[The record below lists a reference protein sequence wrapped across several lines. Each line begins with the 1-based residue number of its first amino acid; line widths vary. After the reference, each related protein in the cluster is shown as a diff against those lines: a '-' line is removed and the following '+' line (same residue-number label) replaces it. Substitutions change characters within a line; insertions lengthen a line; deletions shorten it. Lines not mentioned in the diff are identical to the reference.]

1 MKKII
6 IGTTKLM
13 KSSINISNNINLI
26 VNTYTVL
33 FFKLLLR
40 AFMLLD
46 SFGHSRRASK
56 TALMVDDGNGNGKDL
71 EFTSLEIRK
80 TIMAPKWLTYGMS
93 TNLTRHA
100 PKWKLA
106 NHGLGSRDYE
116 VGIIKPSR
124 GECMKDQ

>member
-1 MKKII
+1 
-6 IGTTKLM
+6 M

-40 AFMLLD
+40 VFMLLD

-80 TIMAPKWLTYGMS
+80 TIMAPK
-93 TNLTRHA
+93 
-100 PKWKLA
+100 
-106 NHGLGSRDYE
+106 
-116 VGIIKPSR
+116 
-124 GECMKDQ
+124 